1 MAALSCSGCC
11 HCYRPQGA
19 SPLNK
24 FRFHWYNVKQI
35 QAVIRP
41 EKLDPVK
48 DALVAIGINGLTVT
62 SVQGFGQQLGHTEMY
77 RGVKVDARFLS
88 KVMLTTIVN
97 DDKVDAVIEAIKTS
111 ARTGQVGDGKIVV
124 LPVETTI
131 RIRTGESGE
140 STVA

>member
-1 MAALSCSGCC
+1 MKL
-11 HCYRPQGA
+11 
-19 SPLNK
+19 
-24 FRFHWYNVKQI
+24 I

-62 SVQGFGQQLGHTEMY
+62 SVQGFGQQLGHAEMY

-140 STVA
+140 PTVA